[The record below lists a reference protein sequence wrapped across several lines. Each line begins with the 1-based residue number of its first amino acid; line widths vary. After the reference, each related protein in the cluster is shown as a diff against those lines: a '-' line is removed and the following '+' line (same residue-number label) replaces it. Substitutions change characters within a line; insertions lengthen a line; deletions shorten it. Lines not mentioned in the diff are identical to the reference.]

1 MVVSKLNP
9 LVNYIESK
17 QIDPEDMGHASTL
30 YEIEL
35 LGKDIVIVIG
45 KEKHTFSGKDIIYY
59 PIYLVGVD
67 DKIKSQ
73 LGIFEM
79 RPQKLFQV
87 MDADGD
93 LDLEK
98 IGQPLLYSFVTRK
111 YLDKSGSDPVL
122 YHQKLAKAEEEKIS
136 EKEKNKLDV
145 EEEVEAEAEDA
156 ELEEYEKDPTRLNPH
171 AFKKQEIE
179 FEKSK
184 NDDGIFDIDRAY
196 KHPDSLP
203 EETAKDADRI
213 RDDFVE
219 KQTNHWLS
227 NFTKNPNFSSLDNE
241 GAGDCFFATI
251 RDAFSEIGYKT
262 TVERLREL
270 LAKHM
275 SPDVFENYR
284 SMYVS
289 LNDNMTGIETEIKQ
303 IMNANKEYK
312 KRIKSDTIGTA
323 EKKELIGE
331 ANALAKKHTDLK
343 KDLETVKEN
352 MRLVSFMRN
361 INTFEDFQEYVRTS
375 NYWADEMAIETLE
388 RLLNVKFIVL
398 SKDNFTEGDLDGV
411 LRCVIGGN
419 NEDTAFKPRYY
430 IMVEYVDGN
439 HYMLLK
445 YKNRALLKYPEIP
458 YSLRVMVVNKCMER
472 NAGRFGKIPD
482 FLAFQSALGINLSRV
497 SQTEETDDIQM
508 YNELYDPDIVF
519 MFYNKS
525 ANAKPGKGNGE
536 KIDAKNVGDYK
547 DLQRIEHW
555 RRMLD
560 DEWSTAIRIEGK
572 QWQSVEHYYQGAKF
586 KKTFPDFY
594 AQFSLDSGSEISK
607 DVDMARGA
615 GGKTGKY
622 EKTQIRP
629 KNVKIDPDFYG
640 ERNKKERSLAVE
652 MKFTQNEDL
661 KNMLKMTR
669 NAKLVHFIRGNEPE
683 LDMDIMTVRK
693 TL

>member
-9 LVNYIESK
+9 LVNYVESK
-17 QIDPEDMGHASTL
+17 SIDSEDMGHASTL

-59 PIYLVGVD
+59 PIYLVGAD

-73 LGIFEM
+73 LGVFEM

-87 MDADGD
+87 MDPDGD

-122 YHQKLAKAEEEKIS
+122 YHQKLV
-136 EKEKNKLDV
+136 EKETTKKMEEQEKEEIKEV
-145 EEEVEAEAEDA
+145 EEEE
-156 ELEEYEKDPTRLNPH
+156 ELEEISDPTRLNPQ
-171 AFKKQEIE
+171 AFKKKEIE

-184 NDDGIFDIDRAY
+184 NDDGIFEIDRTF
-196 KHPDSLP
+196 KQSDPLP
-203 EETAKDADRI
+203 EETAKDVDKI
-213 RDDFVE
+213 NETYVE
-219 KQTNHWLS
+219 KQSNHWLS
-227 NFTKNPNFSSLDNE
+227 RFLKNPNFSSLDNE
-241 GAGDCFFATI
+241 GAGDCFFATV

-262 TVERLREL
+262 TVEKLRDL
-270 LAKHM
+270 LAKHI

-284 SMYVS
+284 QLYVS
-289 LNDNMTGIETEIKQ
+289 LSDEQRNIETEIKQ
-303 IMNANKEYK
+303 IINANKEYK
-312 KRIKSDTIGTA
+312 KRIKSDVLGTA

-331 ANALAKKHTDLK
+331 ANALAKKHTSLK
-343 KDLETVKEN
+343 RDLETLSDN

-361 INTFEDFQEYVRTS
+361 INTFQDFQEYVKTS

-398 SKDNFTEGDLDGV
+398 SKDNFTQGDLDGV
-411 LRCVIGGN
+411 LRCVIGGIN
-419 NEDTAFKPRYY
+419 DNDTFKPRYY
-430 IMVEYVDGN
+430 IMVEYVNGN
-439 HYMLLK
+439 HYMLIK
-445 YKNRALLKYPEIP
+445 YKNHGLLKYTEIP

-472 NAGRFGKIPD
+472 NAGRFGKIPE
-482 FLAFQSALGINLSRV
+482 FVTFQHALGIVVGENTV
-497 SQTEETDDIQM
+497 EDPDDIQM
-508 YNELYDPDIVF
+508 YNELYDPDTVF
-519 MFYNKS
+519 MFYEKS
-525 ANAKPGKGNGE
+525 ADAKPGKGSGE
-536 KIDAKNVGDYK
+536 KIDTKRIAEFKE
-547 DLQRIEHW
+547 LQNIEHW

-560 DEWSTAIRIEGK
+560 DQWSTAIRIDGK
-572 QWQSVEHYYQGAKF
+572 QWKTVEHYYQAAKF

-594 AQFSLDSGSEISK
+594 AQFSLDSGSDISK

-622 EKTQIRP
+622 EKTQVRP

-640 ERNKKERSLAVE
+640 ERNKKERALAVE

-661 KNMLKMTR
+661 KNVLKMTR
-669 NAKLVHFIRGNEPE
+669 NAKLIHFVRGKEPE
-683 LDMDIMTVRK
+683 IDMDLMNVRK
-693 TL
+693 GL